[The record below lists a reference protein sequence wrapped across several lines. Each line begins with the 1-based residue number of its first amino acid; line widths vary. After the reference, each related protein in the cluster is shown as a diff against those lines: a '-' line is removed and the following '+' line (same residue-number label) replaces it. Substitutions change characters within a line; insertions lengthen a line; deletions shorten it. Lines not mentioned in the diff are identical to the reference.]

1 MWTMA
6 FGSLPVIRLARKA
19 TIGAGT
25 RAATACGSRR
35 DRQSSAI
42 PARSVSV
49 RGRRP
54 SCAPRAASIA
64 RSSSARGPVRAAGP
78 ELISVS
84 DAMPS
89 APGPPSA
96 ASPSTPSRAISP
108 P

>member
-1 MWTMA
+1 MWTMP

-19 TIGAGT
+19 TIGTGT
-25 RAATACGSRR
+25 PAATACGSRR

-42 PARSVSV
+42 PARSASGP
-49 RGRRP
+49 GRRP
-54 SCAPRAASIA
+54 SSAPRPASIA
-64 RSSSARGPVRAAGP
+64 RSSWARGPLRAAGP

-89 APGPPSA
+89 APGSPSA